1 MASGRTKSDKD
12 IKSVYRAAISAQ
24 GGKSGRSVSDQA
36 LYYLYKL
43 SSGQGMLGG
52 AKPKKKSSLPA
63 GHPKGGKFKKGGT
76 VKKKYARGGKVRRK
90 AKY

>member
-12 IKSVYRAAISAQ
+12 IISAYQAAKSAQ

-36 LYYLYKL
+36 LAYLYDL
-43 SSGQGMLGG
+43 ARSGQGMLGG
-52 AKPKKKSSLPA
+52 AKGKKKKDTNPT
-63 GHPKGGKFKKGGT
+63 GHPSRGKFKKGG
-76 VKKKYARGGKVRRK
+76 RVRRK